1 MRYSNNRTIK
11 NGTTKATSKAALR
24 LRNAYNAGRITTTV
38 IVIGRAL
45 RLDHVAFQYLGD
57 PTMWWAIAALSDIG
71 WGLQLPPGTR
81 LVVPTDVSQIE
92 GLF

>member
-11 NGTTKATSKAALR
+11 NGTTKATSKAAIR
-24 LRNAYNAGRITTTV
+24 LRSAYNAGRITTTI
-38 IVIGRAL
+38 IVIGRVL

-57 PTMWWAIAALSDIG
+57 PGMWWAIAALSDIG

-81 LVVPTDVSQIE
+81 LVVPTDASQIE